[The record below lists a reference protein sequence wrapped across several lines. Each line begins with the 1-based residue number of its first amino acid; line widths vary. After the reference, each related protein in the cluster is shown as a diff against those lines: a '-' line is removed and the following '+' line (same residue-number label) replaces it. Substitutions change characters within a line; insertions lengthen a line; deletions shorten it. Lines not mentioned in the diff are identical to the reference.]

1 MACWTNFIGVYNCDK
16 EYRVYLD
23 DYGLSLKDLA
33 KIADEKH
40 ANGQKL
46 LESFINIAWQ
56 KVFNDVKIKGYDF
69 NKILED
75 LSLEVNITNPT
86 VISGGI
92 HDVKFKLG
100 KCCKTVS
107 YYLNSIKP
115 NIKTDGLLKI
125 SVIDDNSTTL
135 FFDGAT
141 NGNETIVV
149 NRWMDGDFILRV
161 DLTQA
166 GSATLNSSIFNQNIC
181 DCSCAMYEIDQYAN
195 GLDVSVQIRC
205 DKSKHLCKYV
215 DILAPAVI
223 NHILGQFWFKVHT
236 SNRANDHKIF
246 KDVDA
251 LSQMAF
257 YNSEY
262 LAMVQFESKTVVK
275 EGQYQIEMNSLN
287 LPLPKCNCCLECSE
301 SITTEITIP

>member
-1 MACWTNFIGVYNCDK
+1 MACWTNLIGVKNCGK
-16 EYRVYLD
+16 EYSYYLD
-23 DYGLSLKDLA
+23 NYNLSLTDLA

-40 ANGQKL
+40 YTGQNL
-46 LESFINIAWQ
+46 LDSFIDIAWQ
-56 KVFNDVKIKGYDF
+56 KVINDIKIKGYDF

-75 LSLEVNITNPT
+75 ISLEVNGNNPT
-86 VISGGI
+86 VIVGGT
-92 HDVKFKLG
+92 HDVSFKLG

-125 SVIDDNSTTL
+125 LLIDNDGTTTL
-135 FFDGAT
+135 FDGTT
-141 NGNETIVV
+141 NGSQTININKWVS
-149 NRWMDGDFILRV
+149 GDFILRV
-161 DLTQA
+161 DLTQV

-181 DCSCAMYEIDQYAN
+181 ECSCAMYEIDQYAN
-195 GLDVSVQIRC
+195 GLDICVQIRC

-215 DILAPAVI
+215 DLLVPMAI

-262 LAMVQFESKTVVK
+262 LAMVQFESKTVIK

-287 LPLPKCNCCLECSE
+287 LPLPKCNCCLECRE